1 MPIKFKPVAFEKV
14 EMTEEER
21 QHKNK
26 VKREYRRRL
35 KEENPEKYKEEQKI
49 QNRKNYLRR
58 KQKLEEAKKSNIDSS
73 NYQSHSNIS

>member
-1 MPIKFKPVAFEKV
+1 MPVKFIPIEFKKV

-35 KEENPEKYKEEQKI
+35 KEENPEKYKAEQKI
-49 QNRKNYLRR
+49 QNKKNYLKR
-58 KQKLEEAKKSNIDSS
+58 KQKLEEAKKSNIEKED
-73 NYQSHSNIS
+73 